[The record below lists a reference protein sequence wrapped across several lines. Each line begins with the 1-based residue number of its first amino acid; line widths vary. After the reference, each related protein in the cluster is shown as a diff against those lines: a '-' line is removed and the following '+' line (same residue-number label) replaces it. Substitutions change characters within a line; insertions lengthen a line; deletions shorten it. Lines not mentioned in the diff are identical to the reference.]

1 MAMIKLL
8 AISLEMNNLMHMV
21 QPFTWVLTENGAS
34 FSLNCFIT
42 SLFTT
47 PLQRSAAMLTALRGC
62 VNNFLCIHY
71 SYSMHLH
78 T

>member
-34 FSLNCFIT
+34 FSLKSTCFNFFIT
-42 SLFTT
+42 LLFTT
-47 PLQRSAAMLTALRGC
+47 PYATLGGDAD
-62 VNNFLCIHY
+62 CITWMCEQPFVHP
-71 SYSMHLH
+71 L
-78 T
+78 